1 MKKYLLDTNI
11 CVYYLKGKYE
21 LDLKINEIGVQNCHI
36 SIITQAEL
44 QFGVEN
50 SAETRKA
57 QNQIVLN
64 NFCQTIQIIPIEPC
78 VQLFAHTKAV
88 LRQVG
93 TPVDNFDLLIG
104 CTALAHNF
112 TLVTRNVKHFDK
124 ITGLMIE
131 NWVMDE

>member
-21 LDLKINEIGVQNCHI
+21 LDQKINEVGLENCHI
-36 SIITQAEL
+36 SIITLAEL

-64 NFCQTIQIIPIEPC
+64 NFCQTIQIVPIEPC
-78 VQLFAHTKAV
+78 VLLFAQMKAV
-88 LRQVG
+88 LRQAG

-104 CTALAHNF
+104 CTALVHNF
-112 TLVTRNVKHFDK
+112 TLITRNVKHFDK
-124 ITGLMIE
+124 ITGLMVE
-131 NWVMDE
+131 NWVIDD